1 MPERFK
7 EMGYWELVTRQM
19 SIVTKSEQTRFKD
32 AKIAVMG
39 CGGIGGEVIEMLA
52 RMGVGELNVV
62 DNDYFDLSNINR
74 QVLSTFENLGLSKSE
89 VAKERVR
96 QINPYT
102 KVNAFKDEINEENIS
117 KIVDNSN
124 LIIDCLDNLLT
135 RVIVSRYAKSNNI
148 PFIHGAIHA
157 TLGQITVF
165 TNEKDIDY
173 ETMFNLPSKDKKLDE
188 TIKDELNKLASEKP
202 PVIGPTANI
211 VGCMQAIEAFKII
224 TGIGKIVTA
233 PEILNFDLLNL
244 ATFSIE

>member
-74 QVLSTFENLGLSKSE
+74 QVLSNFENLGLSKSE
-89 VAKERVR
+89 VAKEKVR

-117 KIVDNSN
+117 KIVDDSD

-188 TIKDELNKLASEKP
+188 TIKENLNKLASEKP

>member
-117 KIVDNSN
+117 KIVDDSD

-224 TGIGKIVTA
+224 TGIGEIVAA

-244 ATFSIE
+244 STFSIE

>member
-19 SIVTKSEQTRFKD
+19 SIVTKSEQARFKD

>member
-74 QVLSTFENLGLSKSE
+74 QVLSNFENLGLSKSE
-89 VAKERVR
+89 VAKEKVR

-102 KVNAFKDEINEENIS
+102 KVIAFKDDINEENIS
-117 KIVDNSN
+117 QIVDDSD
-124 LIIDCLDNLLT
+124 LIIDCLDHCLQSL
-135 RVIVSRYAKSNNI
+135 
-148 PFIHGAIHA
+148 
-157 TLGQITVF
+157 
-165 TNEKDIDY
+165 
-173 ETMFNLPSKDKKLDE
+173 
-188 TIKDELNKLASEKP
+188 
-202 PVIGPTANI
+202 
-211 VGCMQAIEAFKII
+211 
-224 TGIGKIVTA
+224 
-233 PEILNFDLLNL
+233 
-244 ATFSIE
+244 

>member
-74 QVLSTFENLGLSKSE
+74 QVLSNFENLGLSKSE
-89 VAKERVR
+89 VAKEKVR

-117 KIVDNSN
+117 KIVDDSD

-202 PVIGPTANI
+202 PAIGPTANI

>member
-89 VAKERVR
+89 VAKEKVR

-117 KIVDNSN
+117 QIVDDSDI
-124 LIIDCLDNLLT
+124 IIDCLDNLLT

-148 PFIHGAIHA
+148 PFIHGAIHG

-244 ATFSIE
+244 TTFSIE

>member
-224 TGIGKIVTA
+224 TGIGEIVAA

-244 ATFSIE
+244 STFSIE

>member
-74 QVLSTFENLGLSKSE
+74 QVLSNFENLGLSKSE
-89 VAKERVR
+89 VAKEKVR

-102 KVNAFKDEINEENIS
+102 KVIAFKDDINEENIS
-117 KIVDNSN
+117 QIVDDSDI
-124 LIIDCLDNLLT
+124 IIDCLDNLLT
-135 RVIVSRYAKSNNI
+135 RVIVSRYAKFNNI
-148 PFIHGAIHA
+148 PFIHGAIHG

>member
-74 QVLSTFENLGLSKSE
+74 QVLSNFENLGLSKSE
-89 VAKERVR
+89 VAKEKVR

-102 KVNAFKDEINEENIS
+102 KVIAFKDDINEENIS
-117 KIVDNSN
+117 QIVDDSDI
-124 LIIDCLDNLLT
+124 IIDCLDNLLT

>member
-74 QVLSTFENLGLSKSE
+74 QVLSNFENLGLSKSE
-89 VAKERVR
+89 VAKEKVR

-117 KIVDNSN
+117 KIVDDSD